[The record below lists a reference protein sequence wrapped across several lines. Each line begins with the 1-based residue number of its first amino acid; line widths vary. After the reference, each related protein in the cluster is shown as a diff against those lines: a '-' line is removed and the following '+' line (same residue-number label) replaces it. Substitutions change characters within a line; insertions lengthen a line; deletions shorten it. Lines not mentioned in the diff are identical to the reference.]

1 MLSVSNATACSCQ
14 FGALPQYVENADEIF
29 VGTLLNPKLILGEYP
44 EKWPYIEGTFQT
56 KKSLKGVTQ
65 AKDVV
70 LKTGLGRGDCG
81 VSMSVSEMYI
91 IFKAKDQ
98 DSIDVCGGSSLIYEF
113 QEDELVTKI
122 KAELSKKK
130 RKPSKN

>member
-1 MLSVSNATACSCQ
+1 
-14 FGALPQYVENADEIF
+14 
-29 VGTLLNPKLILGEYP
+29 
-44 EKWPYIEGTFQT
+44 
-56 KKSLKGVTQ
+56 
-65 AKDVV
+65 
-70 LKTGLGRGDCG
+70 
-81 VSMSVSEMYI
+81 MSVSEMYL

-98 DSIDVCGGSSLIYEF
+98 DSIGVCGGSSLIYEF

>member
-1 MLSVSNATACSCQ
+1 M
-14 FGALPQYVENADEIF
+14 
-29 VGTLLNPKLILGEYP
+29 
-44 EKWPYIEGTFQT
+44 
-56 KKSLKGVTQ
+56 
-65 AKDVV
+65 